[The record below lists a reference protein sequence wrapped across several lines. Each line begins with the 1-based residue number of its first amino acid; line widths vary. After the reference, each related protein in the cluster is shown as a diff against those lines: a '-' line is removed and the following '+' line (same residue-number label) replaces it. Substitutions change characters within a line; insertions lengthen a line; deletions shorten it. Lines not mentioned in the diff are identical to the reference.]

1 MKEGR
6 SIREQAPE
14 PTPPSGIDAARAAL
28 AALSVRAAQGDHI
41 ALTDLHRRLH
51 GGLVRWFART
61 WPLDPER
68 ADTLA
73 HETWTI
79 VWQSLRDGRYDPRRA
94 AITTF
99 AFAIAGNLRLRELR
113 RIGKGALHQPSEL
126 DDVDLRIDPAES
138 LQRAALLETVRRLL
152 IDPDAGLD
160 DTDRLVLGLLS
171 RGMGD
176 RQIAKELGVSPST
189 GHERKKQAL
198 LRLGSV
204 LRTLGHEVP
213 HDVLD
218 AEVSSVIS
226 GGH

>member
-1 MKEGR
+1 M
-6 SIREQAPE
+6 
-14 PTPPSGIDAARAAL
+14 
-28 AALSVRAAQGDHI
+28 

-61 WPLDPER
+61 WPGDAER

-73 HETWTI
+73 HDTWI
-79 VWQSLRDGRYDPRRA
+79 LVWQSLRDGRYDPSRSS
-94 AITTF
+94 ITTF

-113 RIGKGALHQPSEL
+113 RIGRRAQNQPSEF
-126 DDVDLRIDPAES
+126 DDVDLGIDPAES
-138 LQRAALLETVRRLL
+138 LQRAALLETLRRLL
-152 IDPDAGLD
+152 LDPDAGLD
-160 DTDRLVLGLLS
+160 EADRLVLGLLS

-198 LRLGSV
+198 LRLGSL

-218 AEVSSVIS
+218 AETTSVIS